1 MVQQQDTYFQDLAE
15 KAMSV
20 KEREKVKDKYKKDA
34 SKIVKCGALLS
45 KMGHERHEFLLSIFD
60 LQKLNGEFSIFRS
73 QDTTNWTPAKKQ
85 EYRKKK
91 IEFEKKYKDIYRKQH
106 DKSILIEA
114 YHEILCKR
122 LEFDF
127 EFSANNMYMA
137 TYVAYACIKKDNE

>member
-1 MVQQQDTYFQDLAE
+1 MTEQQDTYFQDLAE
-15 KAMSV
+15 KSMPV
-20 KEREKVKDKYKKDA
+20 KEREKVKEKY
-34 SKIVKCGALLS
+34 VKESIKVNTCGDLLK
-45 KMGHERHEFLLSIFD
+45 KMGTERHAFLLSIFD

-91 IEFEKKYKDIYRKQH
+91 AEFEKKYKDIYRKQH
-106 DKSILIEA
+106 DKSLLIEA

-127 EFSANNMYMA
+127 EFSSNNMYMA
-137 TYVAYACIKKDNE
+137 TYVAYACIEHDKI